1 MESTRVIIFRL
12 GKERYGIN
20 VDLIKGIEKVQELQ
34 VVRIPNS
41 VSYIKG
47 VINLRG
53 SVIPVYNIRN
63 KFDIPDVQTT
73 ETSSLIITAAGGVI
87 LAIWVDGV
95 EGIFDVGQD
104 NIFSAPV
111 IIKNADTTYIQSIVH
126 LENGLAIILNADNL
140 LSEEEKQRV
149 TDMLEDVKE
158 EVDS

>member
-12 GKERYGIN
+12 GNERYGID
-20 VDLIKGIEKVQELQ
+20 VDLIKGIEKVQGLQ

-47 VINLRG
+47 IINLRG

-63 KFDIPDVQTT
+63 KFSLPDVQATD
-73 ETSSLIITAAGGVI
+73 TSSLIITAAGGVM

-95 EGIFDVGQD
+95 EGIFDIGQD
-104 NIFSAPV
+104 NVYQAP
-111 IIKNADTTYIQSIVH
+111 IIVKNADTTYIQSIVH
-126 LENGLAIILNADNL
+126 LENGLAIILNAGNL

-149 TDMLEDVKE
+149 SDMLEDVKQ
-158 EVDS
+158 